1 MKLNFVSACLSIMV
15 VLWATT
21 PASGARVE
29 QQVEQ
34 SAQNL
39 PVREEINRKFQFA
52 RFARVDVSGL
62 AGGPVNIETINGNT
76 VEVRILRSAQTQ
88 AELDCYRTIVENTPD
103 SLTIRHEQ
111 NARSSVC
118 RSIRAAQSL
127 LLRVPRAVDISL
139 KTIGGAVNV
148 EGIDGALRLTGIAGH
163 VTAAQV
169 REAEIDG
176 LAKGLTMSITQPSE
190 RGIRVSGI
198 VGTVELNLAQNINA
212 DLTVGNLISID
223 DKTPGV
229 TVTKVNDTSGHTRLG
244 SGGAPISIVGVVGS
258 VRINRPT
265 K

>member
-1 MKLNFVSACLSIMV
+1 MKLTFVSLCLSIMV
-15 VLWATT
+15 VLWIV
-21 PASGARVE
+21 PASGARAE
-29 QQVEQ
+29 QQAEQ
-34 SAQNL
+34 SAQSL
-39 PVREEINRKFQFA
+39 PVREEINQTFQFA

-62 AGGPVNIETINGNT
+62 AGGPVNIETIDGNT
-76 VEVRILRSAQTQ
+76 VEVRLLRSAQTQ

-111 NARSSVC
+111 DGRSSVC

-127 LLRVPRAVDISL
+127 LLRVPRAVDITL

-163 VTAAQV
+163 VTAVQV
-169 REAEIDG
+169 REAEMDG

-198 VGTVELNLAQNINA
+198 VGTVELNLAQNLNA
-212 DLTVGNLISID
+212 DLTVSNLISID

-229 TVTKVNDTSGHTRLG
+229 TVTKVNAASGRTRFGLG
-244 SGGAPISIVGVVGS
+244 GDPISIVGVVGS
-258 VRINRPT
+258 VRINHPT